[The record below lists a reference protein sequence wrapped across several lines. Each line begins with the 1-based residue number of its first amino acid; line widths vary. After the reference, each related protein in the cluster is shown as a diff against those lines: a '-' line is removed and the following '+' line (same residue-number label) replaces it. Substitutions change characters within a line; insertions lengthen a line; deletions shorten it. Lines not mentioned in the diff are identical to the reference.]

1 MTQPEK
7 LRKGVAEV
15 LHESELPRTLVAKDA
30 ELGRATLES
39 WLSGLRNPSP
49 ESVAHFVYAWGG
61 LREFAVRKEQEFS
74 LKPEEQVRY
83 KLVDVQSAKAVVVNT
98 QKPNEP
104 IEVGLLT
111 P

>member
-1 MTQPEK
+1 LAQPEK

-49 ESVAHFVYAWGG
+49 ESVAQIASALEKRAERLQRLAAR
-61 LREFAVRKEQEFS
+61 LR
-74 LKPEEQVRY
+74 
-83 KLVDVQSAKAVVVNT
+83 KLLAEN
-98 QKPNEP
+98 
-104 IEVGLLT
+104 G
-111 P
+111 